1 MSFSLIILAAGNSSR
16 FRSYIPKPY
25 HKIGGKTLIEINLL
39 KINKIKEIKKI
50 IVVYNGNDAKK
61 IKNLNL
67 TNIKLILGGNNR
79 QASTFNALKYLI
91 KNNTTSKVLIH
102 DAARPNFSLK
112 LLRSIVDKSKKY
124 QDISNK
130 NMHTNKRPC
139 NGLIKK

>member
-1 MSFSLIILAAGNSSR
+1 M
-16 FRSYIPKPY
+16 
-25 HKIGGKTLIEINLL
+25 
-39 KINKIKEIKKI
+39 
-50 IVVYNGNDAKK
+50 YNGNDAKK

-112 LLRSIVDKSKKY
+112 LLRSIVDKSKKF
-124 QDISNK
+124 I
-130 NMHTNKRPC
+130 TRKRPVAYVAIKQK
-139 NGLIKK
+139 NKKKIFSIKKK